1 MEMKTF
7 EVKTLGCKVNQYE
20 SQALRERMLAL
31 GFKESKDSPGAD
43 VYIVNTCAVTKRAD
57 TLSQEEIRKLYRSNS
72 RARVFVTGCSAENDP
87 EKLRRLEGVTAV
99 LGNQEKDRL
108 ADFILANTE
117 KPQFFCHCEGAKRPK
132 QSQKGIASSLSLL
145 AMTQLLPKAELLSG
159 IKKLSISVF
168 HKHTRA
174 FLKVQDGCDNG
185 CSYCIIP
192 RLRGSSRSRPLNE
205 IIDEAKGLAE
215 NGYKELVLCG
225 ICLGAYG
232 KDFGLKDGSPRG
244 EAEGLVKLIA
254 ALEEIDGISRIR
266 LSSIEALDV
275 RDCLIEKMVFSKKLM
290 PHLHIPFQSGDDK
303 LLKLMNRKAS
313 AEDCRK
319 LIFKLRRL
327 VPDIGLTTDIMLGF
341 PQEKDENF
349 KNTLNF
355 LREVRPARTHI
366 FPFSPRKNT
375 AAGRFSGTVRPEIV
389 KDRIKQTRELAQ
401 ELARDFCRQ
410 YIGKDLEILVES
422 QSGCADDGF
431 FSSYSGNYI
440 KVFLPKGQEIPA
452 NTIVTARP
460 LKIYKDG
467 LMAGKN

>member
-1 MEMKTF
+1 MKTF

-20 SQALRERMLAL
+20 SQALRERMLVL

-43 VYIVNTCAVTKRAD
+43 VYIVNPCAVTRRAD
-57 TLSQEEIRKLYRSNS
+57 TLSQEEIRKLYRSHP
-72 RARVFVTGCSAENDP
+72 RARIFVTGCSAENDL
-87 EKLRRLEGVTAV
+87 EKLKRMEGVTGV

-108 ADFILANTE
+108 ADFILTQ
-117 KPQFFCHCEGAKRPK
+117 KDRFFCGESFDFAQDG
-132 QSQKGIASSLSLL
+132 
-145 AMTQLLPKAELLSG
+145 ELVEPSVLRFRSG
-159 IKKLSISVF
+159 LMVSAVEPRSRTISAF

-174 FLKVQDGCDNG
+174 FLKVQDGCNNG

-192 RLRGSSRSRPLNE
+192 RLRGSSRSRPLLE
-205 IIDEAKGLAE
+205 IIDEARGLAE
-215 NGYKELVLCG
+215 NGYKEIVLCG

-232 KDFGLKDGSPRG
+232 KDFGLKD
-244 EAEGLVKLIA
+244 GLVKLIA

-275 RDCLIEKMVFSKKLM
+275 RDCLIEKMASSKKLM
-290 PHLHIPFQSGDDK
+290 PHLHIPFQSGDDQ

-319 LIFKLRRL
+319 LILKLRRL

-341 PQEKDENF
+341 PQEEEKNF

-375 AAGRFSGTVRPEIV
+375 TAGRFSGTVRPEIV
-389 KDRIKQTRELAQ
+389 KNRLKQTRELAQ

-422 QSGCADDGF
+422 QDGCAADGF
-431 FSSYSGNYI
+431 FYSYSGNYI
-440 KVFLPKGQEIPA
+440 KVFLSKSPEIPA

-467 LMAGKN
+467 LIAGKV